1 MLLNERSQSEKA
13 TYCVI
18 PTIWRFGKC
27 KTTETVKNLP
37 AMHETGVR
45 SLGWE
50 DSLEK
55 RMATDSSIHAWK
67 IPGYSLQGGK
77 RLTHT
82 HTQRQKKRSVVA
94 RVQQEE
100 RDEQAEYRE
109 LSGQWN
115 YSVWYYSGGHMSKP
129 IEYMTPRMNPNVNCE
144 LWVIMMQHCRFINDH
159 KCTLWWGCQE
169 GGWGLPPWLNGKEST
184 CQCRRHSLIPD
195 PGRSPMPW
203 SK

>member
-1 MLLNERSQSEKA
+1 MQKQRNLRCMLLNGRSQSEKA

-55 RMATDSSIHAWK
+55 RMATNSSIHAWK

-77 RLTHT
+77 RLTHSHRET
-82 HTQRQKKRSVVA
+82 EKKISGCQGSAGRKGWTG
-94 RVQQEE
+94 RVQRTFRTVKLFCMILQWWTHVKT
-100 RDEQAEYRE
+100 YRI
-109 LSGQWN
+109 
-115 YSVWYYSGGHMSKP
+115 Y
-129 IEYMTPRMNPNVNCE
+129 
-144 LWVIMMQHCRFINDH
+144 
-159 KCTLWWGCQE
+159 
-169 GGWGLPPWLNGKEST
+169 
-184 CQCRRHSLIPD
+184 D
-195 PGRSPMPW
+195 PKNEP
-203 SK
+203 